1 MVDPGPDENS
11 ELWRK
16 LDAYHEAVANDQD
29 TSDICT
35 LETVLESKDV
45 LSFLQHNHQPLI
57 TFLTTKEHLSKILKY
72 ISSCPD
78 SQTILSQ
85 RSCKILCHNSAAV
98 REALFADA
106 SENLDIL
113 FGFEDE
119 DQLESSAL
127 AGLDPMHS
135 GLLTQ
140 VVQKF
145 LNTHNWY
152 MVDYL
157 SNKDALKEKPQQ
169 LLSSPGLLQT
179 LVDANYCYSGS
190 ALGQWMESINMVD
203 ILVSAFKGDKGDA
216 AVTCA
221 AEVLRIIIQSASPLL
236 QQLESKEVISK
247 LLEYAFNSENPS
259 AVETKT
265 EVTTVCKVLCEKYN
279 NEGCENIPE
288 PLIPIVGHLE
298 DFNAILAPTEGA
310 EGIVNTSG
318 TIIPFG
324 MRRMKVVELY
334 AALLCVGSDE
344 INQAML
350 DKGVFQYLLNAFFL
364 YKWNNILQ
372 TSVMAMFHLVFHAER
387 HEFCKRVLE
396 KTDLIPKVSVLL
408 MEDLEREKA
417 GEPVSA
423 YRGFFRTFSSTFL
436 NLRVIPE
443 LTPVFES
450 YEEWQKLLTLLQP
463 PTAPESTS
471 EPTIKQENMEIEQP
485 ETESVSSD
493 SVIVEAADMDVDAE
507 NKTSEESPVE
517 PESEP
522 EPQKEDVEPTNE
534 GEAETQENDSTT
546 ATEEA
551 VEDAPK
557 STESET
563 QPEDTK
569 EEGTNNTEVIES
581 KPEEK
586 EPEST

>member
-1 MVDPGPDENS
+1 MVN
-11 ELWRK
+11 
-16 LDAYHEAVANDQD
+16 
-29 TSDICT
+29 
-35 LETVLESKDV
+35 
-45 LSFLQHNHQPLI
+45 
-57 TFLTTKEHLSKILKY
+57 
-72 ISSCPD
+72 
-78 SQTILSQ
+78 
-85 RSCKILCHNSAAV
+85 
-98 REALFADA
+98 
-106 SENLDIL
+106 
-113 FGFEDE
+113 
-119 DQLESSAL
+119 
-127 AGLDPMHS
+127 M
-135 GLLTQ
+135 
-140 VVQKF
+140 
-145 LNTHNWY
+145 
-152 MVDYL
+152 
-157 SNKDALKEKPQQ
+157 
-169 LLSSPGLLQT
+169 
-179 LVDANYCYSGS
+179 LVN
-190 ALGQWMESINMVD
+190 
-203 ILVSAFKGDKGDA
+203 AFKGEKGCN
-216 AVTCA
+216 AVSCA
-221 AEVLRIIIQSASPLL
+221 AEVLRSIIQSVSPLL
-236 QQLESKEVISK
+236 QQLESQEIVTQLLNDAFNPENPCSEVAQTEVIS
-247 LLEYAFNSENPS
+247 
-259 AVETKT
+259 
-265 EVTTVCKVLCEKYN
+265 VCQFLSDKFQ
-279 NEGCENIPE
+279 NEGCETVPE
-288 PLIPIVGHLE
+288 SLSPILDHLSE
-298 DFNAILAPTEGA
+298 FNGILAPSVNA
-310 EGIVNTSG
+310 PSLLNTSG
-318 TIIPFG
+318 NVVPFG

-334 AALLCVGSDE
+334 GSLLSVSCDA
-344 INQAML
+344 INETL
-350 DKGVFQYLLNAFFL
+350 LEKGVFQQLLNAFFL

-372 TSVMAMFHLVFHAER
+372 TSVMGMFHVVLHAER
-387 HEFCKRVLE
+387 HDFCKKVLQQ
-396 KTDLIPKVSVLL
+396 TDLIPRVSKLL
-408 MEDLEREKA
+408 IEDLQKEKN